1 MNEWNNIKLS
11 SYQHQELEL
20 SIITQYIKKEMIISL
35 TIQQQ
40 KENIVISQ
48 TKNNKEEIKKILDYT
63 SHHIP
68 HAFSEVINFIYYIN
82 KDLFNSLY
90 SEYF

>member
-1 MNEWNNIKLS
+1 MKEQKNIILS
-11 SYQHQELEL
+11 SYQYQELEL

-35 TIQQQ
+35 TIKEK
-40 KENIVISQ
+40 KENIIISQ
-48 TKNNKEEIKKILDYT
+48 TKNNKEEIRKILNYT
-63 SHHIP
+63 SHNIP
-68 HAFSEVINFIYYIN
+68 YAFSEVINFIYYIN